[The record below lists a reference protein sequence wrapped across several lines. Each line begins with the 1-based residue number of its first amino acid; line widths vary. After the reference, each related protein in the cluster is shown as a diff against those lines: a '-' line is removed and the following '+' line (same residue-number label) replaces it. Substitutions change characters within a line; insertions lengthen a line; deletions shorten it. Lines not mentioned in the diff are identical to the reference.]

1 MPLFKTESD
10 AKSYIECKISQF
22 AIYLLFSEIN
32 FLSNKCFFLFQW
44 MKLMTSVF
52 FNMVGIYLYL
62 MLVRLVSLFK
72 TESEAK
78 LI

>member
-1 MPLFKTESD
+1 
-10 AKSYIECKISQF
+10 
-22 AIYLLFSEIN
+22 
-32 FLSNKCFFLFQW
+32 
-44 MKLMTSVF
+44 MTGVF

-62 MLVRLVSLFK
+62 MLLKLGSLFK